1 MDIKEKRFEQDIE
14 SYMLKYGGYTKG
26 DLSTYN
32 RENAIDLPKLIQ
44 YIKATQPKEWQKYER
59 NYGADAEKRLY
70 KRFQEC
76 VYTFGLT
83 YVLKH
88 GFEDRGAKIK
98 IVSFKENTT
107 LNDSVLADYN
117 SNIITCTRQFKYS
130 TENENSIDMVLSVN
144 GIPIVA
150 LELKDQLTGQSV
162 ANAKKQ
168 FITDRNPKEFCFHF
182 DNRFLV
188 YFAVDLYEV
197 AMTTKLDGEKTF
209 FLPFNQGS
217 NGAGNVGGKGNPEN
231 KNGYATSYLWEKVLT
246 KDSFLNIL
254 QRFLQRIEEEKTVY
268 SNGKE
273 VKKKSVKLIFPRFHQ
288 LDVVSKLVAD
298 VKKNGSGHNYLIQHS
313 AGSGKSNSIA
323 WLAYQIGRAH
333 V

>member
-14 SYMLKYGGYTKG
+14 SYMLNYGGYTKD

-32 RENAIDLPKLIQ
+32 RETAIDLPKLIQ

-76 VYTFGLT
+76 VDTFGLT

-107 LNDSVLADYN
+107 LNDTVLADYN
-117 SNIITCTRQFKYS
+117 SNIVTCTRQFKYS

-144 GIPIVA
+144 GIPVVA

-168 FITDRNPKEFCFHF
+168 FMTDRNPKEFCFRF

-197 AMTTKLDGEKTF
+197 AMTTKLD
-209 FLPFNQGS
+209 
-217 NGAGNVGGKGNPEN
+217 
-231 KNGYATSYLWEKVLT
+231 
-246 KDSFLNIL
+246 
-254 QRFLQRIEEEKTVY
+254 
-268 SNGKE
+268 
-273 VKKKSVKLIFPRFHQ
+273 
-288 LDVVSKLVAD
+288 
-298 VKKNGSGHNYLIQHS
+298 
-313 AGSGKSNSIA
+313 
-323 WLAYQIGRAH
+323 
-333 V
+333 